1 MKTIKTNFSIKD
13 FENISGIKAHT
24 IRIWEKRYTI
34 FSPDRLDSNYRTY
47 GEDDLKKLLNITLL
61 YNNGYKISKIA
72 KLSPEEFDYEV
83 QKNIENLGFKTK
95 GIENMKLSMFTF
107 DHHLFNQTYYELM
120 EVSSFVDIF
129 HSVFIPL
136 LEIVGLLW
144 QQGTAKV
151 VHEHFISNLIRQKIC
166 LNIDNLKAVKA
177 PKGSTIYALF
187 LPTNEI
193 HELGLLYVNYE
204 LLLREEKTIY
214 LGQSVPAEDLEVLTE
229 IYDKVHYI
237 SYFTINIED
246 INYEDYLIKL
256 GKALDPKNKLS
267 IVSPH
272 IELKEITSE
281 KFPNVEVYKGLSDL
295 LVTL

>member
-1 MKTIKTNFSIKD
+1 MKSIRTHFSIKD

-24 IRIWEKRYTI
+24 IRIWEKRYAI

-47 GEDDLKKLLNITLL
+47 GENDLKKLLNISLL

-72 KLSPEEFDYEV
+72 KLSEKDFSYEV
-83 QKNIENLGFKTK
+83 EKNIEELGFKTK

-120 EVSSFVDIF
+120 EVSSFADIF
-129 HSVFIPL
+129 HKVFIPL

-166 LNIDNLKAVKA
+166 INIDNLKTIKE

-204 LLLREEKTIY
+204 LLLQEEKTIY

-229 IYDKVHYI
+229 LYEKVHYI
-237 SYFTINIED
+237 SYFTINIQD
-246 INYEDYLIKL
+246 INYEDYLMKL
-256 GKALDPKNKLS
+256 GKALDPANKLS

-272 IELKEITSE
+272 IELKELTSK
-281 KFPNVEVYKGLSDL
+281 KFPNIKVYNGLYDL
-295 LVTL
+295 LSTI